1 MASQRDKQEQDMND
15 VEQWAVQENT
25 PPMEDLRTWQQRL
38 LRGVLRALA
47 VIGIPALVFGAYSAY
62 ETQDTWLIPFYVVIY
77 AFLLVITF
85 WRRVPYTA
93 RAWAVVAVMYG
104 MGILELSDSALSG
117 EGRTFLLTLPILT
130 AIFLGRR
137 QSVILLVV
145 AALTLAAFGWG
156 YATGRLVPT
165 VEAQDVTRDP
175 TWWLNSVISLTMLG
189 IALVISQNYLIP
201 RLAQAL
207 TQSQQLARELEAHRD
222 TLEEQ
227 VTERTA
233 ALARRNT
240 QLEAAAQVAREAVA
254 IRDIGTLLQETT
266 RLISSRFG
274 FYHAGIFLVDQ
285 AAEYAVLQAASSEGG
300 RQMLARK
307 HRLRVGHEG
316 IVGYVTGKGEPRVA
330 LDVGEDAVFFDNP
343 DLPATR
349 SEMALP
355 LQVRGQII
363 GALDVQSREPAA
375 FANEDVT
382 ALQTLADQLAVA
394 ISNARLF
401 QQAEERLEAERRIYG
416 ELSRQAWQALLHEQ
430 PEMEERYDPQSILP
444 ADGRWRKEMEVAL
457 REGRPV
463 PGDDQPSATL
473 AAPIRVRNQVI
484 GVLDA
489 HKPPD
494 AGRWTAEETT
504 LLETLADQLGVALE
518 SARLYQDVQRRAAR
532 EQLAGEVTARMR
544 ETLDIDTV
552 LQTAVREMR
561 EILGLAEAEV
571 RIGRGLASG
580 DSSLRSE

>member
-1 MASQRDKQEQDMND
+1 MND
-15 VEQWAVQENT
+15 VEQPAVQENT
-25 PPMEDLRTWQQRL
+25 LPPVEDLRAWQQRL
-38 LRGVLRALA
+38 LRGVLRALV
-47 VIGIPALVFGAYSAY
+47 VIGIPAIVFGTYSAY
-62 ETQDTWLIPFYVVIY
+62 ETQDLWLIPFYVVVYTLI
-77 AFLLVITF
+77 LVITF
-85 WRRVPYTA
+85 WRRIPYTVQ
-93 RAWAVVAVMYG
+93 AWALVAVMYG
-104 MGILELSDSALSG
+104 MGILELSDSGLSS

-130 AIFLGRR
+130 AIFLGQR
-137 QSVILLVV
+137 QSVMALVV

-165 VEAQDVTRDP
+165 VEVQDVTRDP
-175 TWWLNSVISLTMLG
+175 TWWLNSVITLVMLG
-189 IALVISQNYLIP
+189 TTLVISQNYLLP

-207 TQSQQLARELEAHRD
+207 TRSQQLARELEAHRD

-233 ALARRNT
+233 ALARRST

-254 IRDIGTLLQETT
+254 IRDVDALLEETA

-274 FYHAGIFLVDQ
+274 FYHAGIFLVDE
-285 AAEYAVLQAASSEGG
+285 AAEYAVLKAASSEGG
-300 RQMLARK
+300 QRMLARK

-316 IVGYVTGKGEPRVA
+316 IVGYVTGKGVPRVA

-355 LQVRGQII
+355 LLVRGQII

-375 FANEDVT
+375 FTDEDVT
-382 ALQTLADQLAVA
+382 VLQTLADQLAVA

-416 ELSRQAWQALLHEQ
+416 ELSRQAWQALLHER
-430 PEMEERYDPQSILP
+430 PEMEERYDPQGILP
-444 ADGRWRKEMEVAL
+444 ADGQWRREMDLAL

-463 PGDDQPSATL
+463 GGDEETPATL
-473 AAPIRVRNQVI
+473 AAPIRVRDQVI

-489 HKPPD
+489 HKPPH
-494 AGRWTAEETT
+494 AGRWTPEETR

-571 RIGRGLASG
+571 RIGST
-580 DSSLRSE
+580 D